1 MFRKNDQHL
10 QQAFF
15 SGLNELPAKLK
26 KRLEDSWAGTFYDE
40 FFCRIDETPYAVLYA
55 DTASRPNIPVN
66 ILVALEVMKDG
77 NGWSDE
83 EMYENFC
90 YNVQVRHALGLSNL
104 GEGHFELRTLYNF
117 RQRLTA
123 HMEATGENLLA
134 QTFEQISDEQLA
146 RFELK
151 SLHQRVDSTQIASNI
166 RRLSRLQ
173 LLVTVLQRTHRM
185 LSPADQN
192 HWQADFA
199 PYLKGSAGQYTWR
212 LKGQAAYDQHLQA
225 IGELMAQLV
234 TELAP
239 TYQEQETYQLL
250 VRVFAEHFQ
259 TTDDDGIDPKDG
271 AELSADSLQS
281 PDDPEATFRRKRG
294 EGYVG
299 YVANITETSLP
310 DNDFQLILKVQVE
323 PNITDD
329 AQMLADIIPDLKAR
343 TDLKLMDTDG
353 GYGSP
358 KVDEVADEYDV
369 DLRQTA
375 LRGRTPTAGAFNLAD
390 GEWELEPDTHRPL
403 TVTLPSGE
411 RLTVEPGRKADR
423 FIIRPPAAKPIYFSR
438 QALAVALRRQRSR
451 QPLPDGKNPRAAVE
465 ATIAAIKRPFG
476 NDKAPVRGKF
486 RLAMMVIGSA
496 AMVNLRRIQRFRTKQ
511 RQAMRKKA
519 AETGGDAPLLS
530 FFSRSLVTAWHQFYS
545 AIRFSYLHS

>member
-10 QQAFF
+10 QQSFF
-15 SGLNELPAKLK
+15 SGLNELPAKLQ
-26 KRLEDSWAGTFYDE
+26 KRLADSWAGTFYDE

-55 DTASRPNIPVN
+55 DSASRPNIPVN
-66 ILVALEVMKDG
+66 ILVALEVLKDG
-77 NGWSDE
+77 HGWSDE

-151 SLHQRVDSTQIASNI
+151 SLNQRVDSTQIASNI

-185 LSPADQN
+185 LSPADQT
-192 HWQADFA
+192 HWQADFV
-199 PYLKGSAGQYTWR
+199 PYLQGSAGQYTWR

-225 IGELMAQLV
+225 IGDLMARLV

-239 TYQEQETYQLL
+239 TYQEQAAYQLL

-259 TTDDDGIDPKDG
+259 TTADDGIDPKDG
-271 AELSADSLQS
+271 ADLGADSLQS

-294 EGYVG
+294 EAYVG
-299 YVANITETSLP
+299 YVANITETSVP

-343 TDLKLMDTDG
+343 TDLKLVDADG

-358 KVDEVADEYDV
+358 AVDEVLAEHDV
-369 DLRQTA
+369 ELRQTA
-375 LRGRTPTAGAFNLAD
+375 LRGRAPAAGAFNLAD
-390 GEWELEPDTHRPL
+390 GEWELAPETNRPL
-403 TVTLPSGE
+403 TVTLPNGE

-423 FIIRPPAAKPIYFSR
+423 FIIRPPEAKPIYFSR
-438 QALAVALRRQRSR
+438 QELAVALRRQRSR

-496 AMVNLRRIQRFRTKQ
+496 AMVNLRRIQRFRTEQ
-511 RQAMRKKA
+511 RQEMRKNA

-530 FFSRSLVTAWHQFYS
+530 FFSRSLVTAWHQFCS